1 MYVADFGGLSR
12 ERRLAAYE
20 AAVAASEAA
29 QADREALASEL
40 SDSGTSDLVALG
52 VGAFMLHERCEAG
65 ALRAH
70 MREYSGDAL
79 AWPLAAC
86 MARVN
91 RQCWAGAVG
100 QAAQIAERW
109 SGRHEGAPEFGEG
122 VDGKALA
129 FWLNAAKKELEP
141 LRRYWFKHIVASALM
156 EDFPSWLVGR
166 PLSMEG
172 YGWVRSE
179 EDHVIGGS
187 RAEL

>member
-109 SGRHEGAPEFGEG
+109 SGRHVGAPEFGEG
-122 VDGKALA
+122 VKDFRLHSWQR
-129 FWLNAAKKELEP
+129 FT
-141 LRRYWFKHIVASALM
+141 RRK
-156 EDFPSWLVGR
+156 
-166 PLSMEG
+166 
-172 YGWVRSE
+172 
-179 EDHVIGGS
+179 
-187 RAEL
+187 RAD